1 MLTRAKLLIPVSCA
15 AVAMVAQP
23 ALAQEKKEEYVSTA
37 ERNVL
42 VEEALAGAEGKI
54 VSINKFQMPPEWV
67 GGKHYHS
74 GPTYV
79 YVLDGTLT
87 IEEEGKPTQTFE
99 AGDLYVEPVGNP
111 MQAFN
116 KSTDGPLELLV
127 FQVQNEGEPLMYQAE

>member
-1 MLTRAKLLIPVSCA
+1 MAARVSLMLPLSCVAVALITQA
-15 AVAMVAQP
+15 AVA
-23 ALAQEKKEEYVSTA
+23 QEQKEEYVSTA

-54 VSINKFQMPPEWV
+54 VSINHFKMPSEWV

-79 YVLDGTLT
+79 YVLKGTFT
-87 IEEEGKPTQTFE
+87 VEEEGKPAQTFQ
-99 AGDLYVEPVGNP
+99 AGELYVEPVGNP
-111 MQAFN
+111 MKAFN
-116 KSTDGPLELLV
+116 KSADEPFELLV

>member
-1 MLTRAKLLIPVSCA
+1 MPVRVSLMLPLSCVAVALITQA
-15 AVAMVAQP
+15 AVA
-23 ALAQEKKEEYVSTA
+23 QEQKEEYVSTA

-54 VSINKFQMPPEWV
+54 VSINHFKMPSEWV

-79 YVLDGTLT
+79 YVLKGTLT
-87 IEEEGKPTQTFE
+87 IEEEGKATQTFE
-99 AGDLYVEPVGNP
+99 AGELYVEPIGNP

-116 KSTDGPLELLV
+116 KSADGPIELLV
-127 FQVQNEGEPLMYQAE
+127 FQVQNEGEPLMYKDE